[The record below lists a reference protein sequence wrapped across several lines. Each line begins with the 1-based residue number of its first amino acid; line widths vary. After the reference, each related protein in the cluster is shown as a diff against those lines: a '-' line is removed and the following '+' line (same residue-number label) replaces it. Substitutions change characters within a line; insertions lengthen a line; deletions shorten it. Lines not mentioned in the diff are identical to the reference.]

1 MTELISRE
9 DLMEALEKDKRFASK
24 HSSFDYVAG
33 LCAAQLT
40 VGIAPTIEAVVL
52 PCKLG
57 TTLYR
62 ICEEG
67 RGRKPFIREVTFNRT
82 NFARIVLD
90 NEVGRTVFLTR
101 EEAEAALVKMK
112 DGDPDG

>member
-1 MTELISRE
+1 MAKLIDAEELLQAMKKADEADPDLSTCWSRGSIRRVIE
-9 DLMEALEKDKRFASK
+9 
-24 HSSFDYVAG
+24 G
-33 LCAAQLT
+33 LL
-40 VGIAPTIEAVVL
+40 TIEAVVL

-62 ICEEG
+62 VCEEG
-67 RGRKPFIREVTFNRT
+67 RGRKPFIRVVAFNRT

-101 EEAEAALVKMK
+101 AEAEAALAKM
-112 DGDPDG
+112 GGGGGNG